1 MRFSI
6 PLITFDSFC
15 LLLRHKMSSLLN
27 ATLHVEPLAGLHV
40 QLAGLPV
47 LRSLLHRLKPTAAL
61 RHFDT
66 EVHRHILDLS
76 ETQSITLRHER
87 AQPLNLEMPPEY
99 GLPPTPVMWSYIP
112 GHLRSQL
119 PQPHLSSHFRHR

>member
-1 MRFSI
+1 MCFSI

-99 GLPPTPVMWSYIP
+99 GLPRHT
-112 GHLRSQL
+112 
-119 PQPHLSSHFRHR
+119 SHVVLYSRAPALTITTASPIVSF

>member
-47 LRSLLHRLKPTAAL
+47 LWSLRHRLKPTAAL

-99 GLPPTPVMWSYIP
+99 GLPHHT
-112 GHLRSQL
+112 
-119 PQPHLSSHFRHR
+119 SHVVLYSRAPALTITTASPIVSF